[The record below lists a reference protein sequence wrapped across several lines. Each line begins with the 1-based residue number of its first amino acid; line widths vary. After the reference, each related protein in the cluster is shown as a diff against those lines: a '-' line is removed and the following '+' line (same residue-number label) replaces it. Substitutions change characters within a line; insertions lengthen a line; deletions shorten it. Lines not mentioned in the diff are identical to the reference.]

1 MEIVNY
7 RRREVERPDN
17 ALTEPQPLGNKE
29 VGIGELKTEGSVIDN
44 GIVTRQ
50 SNPDRLVQGSL

>member
-7 RRREVERPDN
+7 RRREVEGPDN
-17 ALTEPQPLGNKE
+17 ALTEPQPLGKE

-50 SNPDRLVQGSL
+50 SNPDTLVQGSL